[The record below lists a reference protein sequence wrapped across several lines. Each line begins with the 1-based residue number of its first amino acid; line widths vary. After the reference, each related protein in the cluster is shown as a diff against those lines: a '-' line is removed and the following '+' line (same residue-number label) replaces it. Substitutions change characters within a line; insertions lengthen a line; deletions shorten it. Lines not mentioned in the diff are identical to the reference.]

1 MRFVDKLRK
10 TLHVREQYEK
20 EQQTYSTKQAPP
32 SVEKKYDFNYY
43 LEMNIDGTLRYTF
56 SMTPLL
62 YQRLRVSKEFA
73 CLKNECMAMNYMFSL
88 SELYADD
95 KCVLPPTMKI
105 QVPYS
110 DSCRFENS
118 NEFLSFLA
126 RMVAIKK
133 LNDIV
138 ENPELQASMVND
150 HYKRIE
156 GILDRLCDECND
168 KQQTET
174 LIQDMSFRRGE
185 KTRQR

>member
-1 MRFVDKLRK
+1 MREIRLIKKIRSKQQLRE
-10 TLHVREQYEK
+10 RAEK
-20 EQQTYSTKQAPP
+20 ERLAAEKEKPP

-43 LEMNIDGTLRYTF
+43 LEMDIDETLRYTF

-62 YQRLRVSKEFA
+62 YRRLRVSKEFA

-88 SELYADD
+88 SELYVDD
-95 KCVLPPTMKI
+95 RCVLPPTMKI

-126 RMVAIKK
+126 RMMAIKK

-138 ENPELQASMVND
+138 ENPELQASIVND

-168 KQQTET
+168 KQQTEAYVKRKGV
-174 LIQDMSFRRGE
+174 IKE
-185 KTRQR
+185 EVKT